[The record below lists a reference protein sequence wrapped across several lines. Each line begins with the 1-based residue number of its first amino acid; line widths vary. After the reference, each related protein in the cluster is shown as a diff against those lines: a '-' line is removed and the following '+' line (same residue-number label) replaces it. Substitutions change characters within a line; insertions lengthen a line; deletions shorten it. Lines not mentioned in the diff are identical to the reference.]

1 MRDCTVQLGVQIPT
15 CHLTVVSPW
24 NKITFPKSVS
34 PSVNDINLR
43 LSLPRL
49 VL

>member
-1 MRDCTVQLGVQIPT
+1 MMDCTVQLGVQIPT
-15 CHLTVVSPW
+15 CHLRVVCPW

-34 PSVNDINLR
+34 PSVNDTNLR
-43 LSLPRL
+43 LSSPRL